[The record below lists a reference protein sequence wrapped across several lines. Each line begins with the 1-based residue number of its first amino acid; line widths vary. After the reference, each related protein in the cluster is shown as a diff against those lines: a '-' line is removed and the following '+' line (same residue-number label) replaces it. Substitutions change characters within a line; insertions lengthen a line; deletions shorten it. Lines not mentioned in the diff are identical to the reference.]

1 MIRRGFWLLTGVG
14 IGVAAATKARRQLE
28 TAAARLA
35 PSGMA
40 DRLRRDVIGALEAGR
55 DEMRDRE
62 TRLRDVL
69 AAPDPINRRGHDDPG
84 Q

>member
-1 MIRRGFWLLTGVG
+1 MIRRGFWLLTGFG

-28 TAAARLA
+28 TATTRLA
-35 PSGMA
+35 PSGVA
-40 DRLRRDVIGALEAGR
+40 DQLRRDITGALEAGR

-62 TRLRDVL
+62 TRLRHVL
-69 AAPDPINRRGHDDPG
+69 AAPDPINRRGNEDPG